1 MTRKQFETLAF
12 AIVALAFL
20 LCIVTFIMGAQQ
32 APASLYQPTADQ
44 AKDLKI
50 AVLTAQNANMQLSQA
65 QQNLQAAYQALV
77 AQGKKIKEENVKA
90 LKWPETVEYDL
101 NTGQFVDKPTATK
114 DSKPAVETKP

>member
-20 LCIVTFIMGAQQ
+20 LCIVTFIMGAQSQ
-32 APASLYQPTADQ
+32 APASPYQPTADQ

-77 AQGKKIKEENVKA
+77 AQSKKIKEENVKA

-101 NTGQFVDKPTATK
+101 NTGQFVDHPKSDDK
-114 DSKPAVETKP
+114 GEKK